1 MCELFNKYLE
11 AARLE
16 GEIEGFT
23 KILLSYNVEESFI
36 IKLLISKYNLT
47 QDEAKQKIAEY
58 RK

>member
-11 AARLE
+11 AARFE